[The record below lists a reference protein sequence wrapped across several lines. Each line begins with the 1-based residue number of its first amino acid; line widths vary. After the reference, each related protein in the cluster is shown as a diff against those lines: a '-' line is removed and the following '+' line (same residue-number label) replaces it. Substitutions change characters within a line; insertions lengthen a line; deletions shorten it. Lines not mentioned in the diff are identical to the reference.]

1 MKKTV
6 NFEKYGYC
14 EIETFANDV
23 WLLFSEDESP
33 SVNNVFILNLTE
45 AKLLKLCLENTIQDL
60 ERELERKKELRK
72 N

>member
-1 MKKTV
+1 MKKTI
-6 NFEKYGYC
+6 NFEKYGFC

-23 WLLFSEDESP
+23 WMLFSDDDAP

-45 AKLLKLCLENTIQDL
+45 AKLLKLSLENTIQDL
-60 ERELERKKELRK
+60 EREIERKKELK